1 MHESPAER
9 AGVGHVAEE
18 LGVRVRH
25 AHVVDQHAD
34 VQVLQLGAD
43 LDVDLIVLRE
53 VHVDHARLDAVLAL
67 YVSMASKVKRCFRI
81 RSPITANHYRVSSLL
96 SKHSIKAHLLSLRI
110 AVFNSGCIDIK
121 SNPRWLQFSFTKLW
135 GGRYEEK
142 TLNGTCKSNFN
153 CRYALLEGFN
163 EKKEQST
170 EKMYSQSNHE
180 GDLAHF
186 RKKKRATERWS
197 YAWQW
202 RNKTLLMFS
211 FNSTCTTAKLRYGRP
226 EAEGGMWGG
235 GAKQTLGK
243 TDLPIRYQ
251 DLVLKRK
258 KGRKLIFGR
267 LVWPRFPG
275 NSCSKAAKV
284 RIPSAP
290 SFSSRSCHVGRG
302 KDLRLILVSRKKKG

>member
-121 SNPRWLQFSFTKLW
+121 SNPRWLQFSFTKL
-135 GGRYEEK
+135 
-142 TLNGTCKSNFN
+142 
-153 CRYALLEGFN
+153 
-163 EKKEQST
+163 
-170 EKMYSQSNHE
+170 
-180 GDLAHF
+180 
-186 RKKKRATERWS
+186 
-197 YAWQW
+197 
-202 RNKTLLMFS
+202 
-211 FNSTCTTAKLRYGRP
+211 
-226 EAEGGMWGG
+226 
-235 GAKQTLGK
+235 
-243 TDLPIRYQ
+243 
-251 DLVLKRK
+251 
-258 KGRKLIFGR
+258 
-267 LVWPRFPG
+267 
-275 NSCSKAAKV
+275 
-284 RIPSAP
+284 
-290 SFSSRSCHVGRG
+290 
-302 KDLRLILVSRKKKG
+302 